1 MIKITI
7 ITVVYNNK
15 STISRAIE
23 SVLSQNY
30 SNIEYIIIDGAS
42 TDGTIDIINTYKNR
56 ISKIISE
63 KDKGIYDAMNKGIE
77 IATGDVVGILNSDD
91 SYIDENSVSEIAK
104 TFENYNTDSVFADV
118 IMVKEHDQNAIVRYY
133 SAKKFKLWHFR
144 FGHMPGHATFF
155 AKRELF
161 DKLGKYDTRYRISA
175 DFDLLLRFLFVHRIS
190 YKYIPKVLV
199 KMSLGGISTQGFS
212 SIKQMNLELKDSLKK
227 NKVKSNII
235 MIYMKYFAKVFQFVL
250 RPKS

>member
-1 MIKITI
+1 MKISI
-7 ITVVYNNK
+7 ITVVFNNK
-15 STISRAIE
+15 ETIRRAIE

-30 SNIEYIIIDGAS
+30 SNIEYLIIDGAS
-42 TDGTIDIINTYKNR
+42 TDGTIDIINNYKN
-56 ISKIISE
+56 KINKFISE
-63 KDKGIYDAMNKGIE
+63 KDEGIYDAMNKGIE
-77 IATGDVVGILNSDD
+77 LATGDVVGILNSDD

-104 TFENYNTDSVFADV
+104 TFEKYNPDSVFADV
-118 IMVKEHDQNAIVRYY
+118 IMVKEHDQKAIVRYY

-161 DKLGKYDTRYRISA
+161 DKLGKYDTKYKISA
-175 DFDLLLRFLFVHRIS
+175 DFDLLLRFLFVNRIS

-199 KMSLGGISTQGFS
+199 RMSLGGVSTQGLS
-212 SIKQMNLELKDSLKK
+212 SIKQMNLELKHSLRK
-227 NKVKSNII
+227 NRVKSNII
-235 MIYMKYFAKVFQFVL
+235 MIYMKYFVKIFQFAL